1 MKKHLYIG
9 FATFLAAL
17 PLAAFIPTPALAAP
31 GSIRQNIFP
40 LECVFQVVND
50 GSNTVI
56 YITPDECNSIF
67 PPDPEP
73 VDPEDPD
80 TEPNPTDPTSPANPV
95 DPGDTTFI
103 PPTRIQTGTGIIQTP
118 GIRIPSSFEAA
129 QQLPFEP
136 VAVLQS
142 VEEAQASQGFT
153 ATSTVIAAV
162 VVALT
167 AIGLIILIAFA

>member
-1 MKKHLYIG
+1 MKKAMLILSAAVLAG
-9 FATFLAAL
+9 F
-17 PLAAFIPTPALAAP
+17 PLLVFTPNVAGVS
-31 GSIRQNIFP
+31 GSVSQRIFP
-40 LECVFQVVND
+40 LECIFQVVND
-50 GSNTVI
+50 GSNTIIYVTPAECGVVI
-56 YITPDECNSIF
+56 
-67 PPDPEP
+67 PP
-73 VDPEDPD
+73 DPEDPD
-80 TEPNPTDPTSPANPV
+80 PVDPTDPTPSPTTPTR
-95 DPGDTTFI
+95 PGTI
-103 PPTRIQTGTGIIQTP
+103 QQPTRIETGTSIIQTP

-142 VEEAQASQGFT
+142 VEEAQASQSFT